1 VDTHGYDTGVAK
13 NNVNAPYTI
22 ARCGPD
28 PDAIADGLCGT
39 GACIIDGLFADL
51 ANDLAAEAVMLQQR
65 GALQAARVGHGSS
78 RHENLQVR
86 GDSTLWLDD
95 PACSAGQLLLQRLET
110 LAEALRES
118 LRLPIRSVE
127 AHYAHYPAGA
137 SYARHRDRFRDSGS
151 RLVSWVGY
159 LNADWH
165 IDDGGQLRIHFDD
178 GSSGDVLPALGASAC
193 FLSELEHEVLPA
205 RRDRYSI
212 AAWFRRD

>member
-1 VDTHGYDTGVAK
+1 MA
-13 NNVNAPYTI
+13 
-22 ARCGPD
+22 
-28 PDAIADGLCGT
+28 DAIADALCNG
-39 GACIIDGLFADL
+39 GACVIDGLFADL
-51 ANDLAAEAVMLQQR
+51 ADDLAAEARSLQQR
-65 GALQAARVGHGSS
+65 DALQSARIGRGAS
-78 RHENLQVR
+78 RQGDASVR

-95 PACSAGQLLLQRLET
+95 PACIAGPRLLQRLDT
-110 LAEALRES
+110 LADGLRES

-127 AHYAHYPAGA
+127 AHYAHYPVGA

-159 LNADWH
+159 LNRDWRAE
-165 IDDGGQLRIHFDD
+165 DGGELRIHFDD
-178 GSSGDVLPALGASAC
+178 GSREDVLPMFGTSVC

>member
-1 VDTHGYDTGVAK
+1 MGVPRYDTDVPRLST
-13 NNVNAPYTI
+13 VNAHSNTM
-22 ARCGPD
+22 A
-28 PDAIADGLCGT
+28 DAIADALCNG
-39 GACIIDGLFADL
+39 GACVIDGLFADL
-51 ANDLAAEAVMLQQR
+51 ADDLAAEARSLQQR
-65 GALQAARVGHGSS
+65 DALQSARIGRGAS
-78 RHENLQVR
+78 RQGDASVR

-95 PACSAGQLLLQRLET
+95 PACIAGPRLLQRLDT
-110 LAEALRES
+110 LADGLRES

-127 AHYAHYPAGA
+127 AHYAHYPVGA

-159 LNADWH
+159 LNRDWRAE
-165 IDDGGQLRIHFDD
+165 DGGELRIHFDD
-178 GSSGDVLPALGASAC
+178 GSREDVLPMFGTSVC

>member
-1 VDTHGYDTGVAK
+1 MGVPRYDTDVPRLPT
-13 NNVNAPYTI
+13 VNA
-22 ARCGPD
+22 D
-28 PDAIADGLCGT
+28 PDTMAEAVADALCNG
-39 GACIIDGLFADL
+39 GACLIEGLFADL
-51 ANDLAAEAVMLQQR
+51 AADLANEALALQQR
-65 GALQAARVGHGSS
+65 DALQSARIGRGAS
-78 RHENLQVR
+78 RHGDASVR

-95 PACSAGQLLLQRLET
+95 PACIAGPRLLQRLDG
-110 LAEALRES
+110 LVHGLRES

-127 AHYAHYPAGA
+127 AHYAHYPVGA

-159 LNADWH
+159 LNRDWLAG
-165 IDDGGQLRIHFDD
+165 DGGALRIHRDD
-178 GSSGDVLPALGASAC
+178 GSHEDVLPLFGTSVC